1 MLALVTHEPHFC
13 LLREVVKF
21 GGGERGQPSREV
33 MQNPTD
39 DGFLLLHVGLL
50 REYLDQEFRTVADA
64 LPFEYDCERIVD
76 DFVLLSMLVGND
88 FLPPLPTLDIAE
100 AETRPS

>member
-33 MQNPTD
+33 LQNPTD

-50 REYLDQEFRTVADA
+50 REYLDQEFRSVADA
-64 LPFEYDCERIVD
+64 LPFAYDCGGATQAEFSSD
-76 DFVLLSMLVGND
+76 PWLKSDWF
-88 FLPPLPTLDIAE
+88 PPLKPIK
-100 AETRPS
+100 